1 LHTVLPSYKYNSMI
15 QFETFERAS
24 QAYDLVDFLLA
35 NEWEFYSG
43 KDETKDE
50 ILRNIQN
57 DFYFKSGVKSFWILG
72 KDNSKV
78 GFIHISGLGNPGSS
92 DTPVFDIRINADH
105 RGAGIGKEA
114 VKWICSYVFNQYPN
128 KNRLEVNT
136 RSDNMAMRKVLD
148 SSFFAKESHK
158 RKNWEDSEGALHD
171 SVGYAI
177 LRADWKDENISKVS
191 WLDTDWK
198 N

>member
-1 LHTVLPSYKYNSMI
+1 MI

-50 ILRNIQN
+50 ILRKIQS
-57 DFYFKSGVKSFWILG
+57 DFYFKPGVKSFWITG
-72 KDNSKV
+72 KEKKKI
-78 GFIHISGLGNPGSS
+78 GFIHIYNLGNPGSR
-92 DTPVFDIRINADH
+92 DTPIFDIRLNSDE

-114 VKWICSYVFNQYPN
+114 VRWICSYVFNQYPN
-128 KNRLEVNT
+128 KLRLEVFT
-136 RSDNMAMRKVLD
+136 RADNIAMRKVLNATY
-148 SSFFAKESHK
+148 FAKESH
-158 RKNWEDSEGALHD
+158 RRENWEDDAGAMHD

-177 LRADWKDENISKVS
+177 LRSDWKSEKISDIN
-191 WLDTDWK
+191 WQDTEW
-198 N
+198 NN